1 MIKDLKISHLLYIMP
16 HAYTLIAGMVNPKLR
31 YKSRAMNQYVL
42 SHMNNSGSGAQHYA
56 LQKKFNAPQVG
67 SALVKHRKLT
77 PLKFKF

>member
-1 MIKDLKISHLLYIMP
+1 MANLYHLIG
-16 HAYTLIAGMVNPKLR
+16 GMVNPKLR
-31 YKSRAMNQYVL
+31 YKSRTMNQYVL
-42 SHMNNSGSGAQHYA
+42 SHMNKSGSGPQHYA

>member
-1 MIKDLKISHLLYIMP
+1 MP

-31 YKSRAMNQYVL
+31 FKSRTMNHYVT
-42 SHMNNSGSGAQHYA
+42 SHMNSSGSCPHHYA
-56 LQKKFNAPQVG
+56 LQKQFNVPQVG

>member
-1 MIKDLKISHLLYIMP
+1 MANLYHLIGGMI
-16 HAYTLIAGMVNPKLR
+16 NPKLR
-31 YKSRAMNQYVL
+31 YKSKTMNHFIT
-42 SHMNNSGSGAQHYA
+42 SHMGKSGSGPQHFA

>member
-1 MIKDLKISHLLYIMP
+1 MANLYHLIG
-16 HAYTLIAGMVNPKLR
+16 GMVNPKLR

-56 LQKKFNAPQVG
+56 LQKKFNVPQVG

>member
-1 MIKDLKISHLLYIMP
+1 MP

-31 YKSRAMNQYVL
+31 YKSRTMSNYVL
-42 SHMNNSGSGAQHYA
+42 SHMNKYGSGPQHYA
-56 LQKKFNAPQVG
+56 LQKKFNEPQVG

>member
-1 MIKDLKISHLLYIMP
+1 MP

-42 SHMNNSGSGAQHYA
+42 SHMNKSGSGAQHYA
-56 LQKKFNAPQVG
+56 LQKQFNAPQVG